1 MWRVLISG
9 ILPSLWLRKRT
20 SHQSINQ
27 TMKLLNSGNAKTVK
41 GEKWGFKTF
50 GIHLAPS
57 KLSGHNVCL
66 WASKGCAMACL
77 NTAGRGAMSNV
88 QKARINKTKLFFQ
101 DKDGFMTQLIKEIA
115 SAVKSS
121 AKAGL
126 TPCFRLNLTSD
137 IPWEGV
143 RHEGKTIFE
152 IYPHCQFYDY
162 TKGSYRMHRFLD
174 GKLPSNYHLTF
185 SRSEETSTDRMTR
198 ILEKGGNVAVVFRGK
213 LPRKYLGYHV
223 INGDEDDL
231 RFKDGDS
238 KKVTKGLI
246 IGLVEKGLA
255 KKDKTGFV
263 VEPK

>member
-1 MWRVLISG
+1 
-9 ILPSLWLRKRT
+9 
-20 SHQSINQ
+20 
-27 TMKLLNSGNAKTVK
+27 MKLLNSGNTKTIK
-41 GEKWGFKTF
+41 GEKLGYKTF

-88 QKARINKTKLFFQ
+88 QKARINKTKFFFQ
-101 DKDGFMTQLIKEIA
+101 DKDGFMKQLVKEMTAAIK
-115 SAVKSS
+115 SA

-143 RHEGKTIFE
+143 KYEGKNVFE
-152 IYPHCQFYDY
+152 HFPNHQFYDY
-162 TKGSYRMHRFLD
+162 SKGKTRFV
-174 GKLPSNYHLTF
+174 KNKISNYHLTY
-185 SRSEETSTDRMTR
+185 SRSEEIEIDEIKELVS
-198 ILEKGGNVAVVFRGK
+198 KGCNVAVVFRGE
-213 LPRKYLGYHV
+213 LPKTWEGMQV
-223 INGDEDDL
+223 VNGDDTDL
-231 RFKDGDS
+231 RFLDP
-238 KKVTKGLI
+238 KGVI
-246 IGLVEKGLA
+246 VGLVEKGLA

>member
-1 MWRVLISG
+1 
-9 ILPSLWLRKRT
+9 
-20 SHQSINQ
+20 
-27 TMKLLNSGNAKTVK
+27 MKLLNSGNTKTIK
-41 GEKWGFKTF
+41 GEKLGYKTF

-88 QKARINKTKLFFQ
+88 QKARINKTKFFFQ
-101 DKDGFMTQLIKEIA
+101 DKGGFMKQLVKEMTAAIK
-115 SAVKSS
+115 SA

-143 RHEGKTIFE
+143 KYEGKNVFE
-152 IYPHCQFYDY
+152 HFPNHQFYDY
-162 TKGSYRMHRFLD
+162 SKGKTRFV
-174 GKLPSNYHLTF
+174 KNKISNYHLTY
-185 SRSEETSTDRMTR
+185 SRSEEMEIEEIKELVSK
-198 ILEKGGNVAVVFRGK
+198 EHNVAVVFRGK
-213 LPRKYLGYHV
+213 LPKTWEGMQV
-223 INGDEDDL
+223 VDGDDTDL
-231 RFKDGDS
+231 RFLDP
-238 KKVTKGLI
+238 KGVI
-246 IGLVEKGLA
+246 VGLVEKGLA